1 MENIKMKTS
10 LYKIILAI
18 LSVAMLTSCGGGGNG
33 GGLAATP
40 IEAIQ
45 AQLAV
50 WQNKFSTTHP
60 AAADV
65 ELTNLFDDTWL
76 QDGDDK
82 SAFLTKL
89 TASSGVVGFGHI
101 PTGIKFTPPV
111 VAEPLDPT
119 AMAND
124 ATHQWFSTS
133 FDSNGRVYK
142 TMMLAVKN
150 IAGQWLLAG
159 NQRKVGVSVTSSA
172 FQHIYPTASGL
183 PDDFVSNV
191 YLNLFLNSNSSSDSM
206 LLAQGVTTVSVSGPG
221 LIGSTTGVAG
231 IVTIFTSTPS
241 AGWAAGT
248 QWIQCQA
255 GFVETNCLDVAL
267 VNAGIYTFDIVGI
280 TLNGATFSYT
290 YKEAFTAVPPAK
302 PTATMFPVVNSITPS
317 NLAGLVDGVNVSVN
331 WTLPVDQVPLNG
343 GAFLVGYDSN
353 GSGMS
358 ASLISNNGAGAT
370 LTSSGTL
377 FVALGLGVVTKLQLF
392 LTSVSTKGVAFQVT
406 KDY

>member
-1 MENIKMKTS
+1 MKIR
-10 LYKIILAI
+10 LYGIILAM
-18 LSVAMLTSCGGGGNG
+18 LSVATLASCGGVSN
-33 GGLAATP
+33 GGLATTP

-45 AQLAV
+45 AQLAI

-60 AAADV
+60 TAADT
-65 ELTNLFDDTWL
+65 ELTNLFDDTLL

-119 AMAND
+119 AAPND

-133 FDSNGRVYK
+133 FNSNGRVYK
-142 TMMLAVKN
+142 TILLAVKN
-150 IAGQWLLAG
+150 IAGQWLLTG

-172 FQHIYPTASGL
+172 FQRIYPATSGL

-191 YLNLFLNSNSSSDSM
+191 YLNLFLNSNSSSDSV
-206 LLAQGVTTVSVSGPG
+206 LLAQGVTTVNASGPG
-221 LIGSTTGVAG
+221 LIGSTAGVAG
-231 IVTIFTSTPS
+231 AVTIFTSTPS
-241 AGWAAGT
+241 VGWAAGT

-267 VNAGIYTFDIVGI
+267 VTAGIYTFDIAGI
-280 TLNGATFSYT
+280 TQNGAAFSYT
-290 YKEAFTAVPPAK
+290 YKEAFTAVPPAL
-302 PTATMFPVVNSITPS
+302 PTATMFPTVNSITPS
-317 NLAGLVDGVNVSVN
+317 NLAGFMDGATVSVN
-331 WTLPVDQVPLNG
+331 WSLPVDQVPLNG
-343 GAFLVGYDSN
+343 GVFVVGYDPN
-353 GSGMS
+353 GSGMT
-358 ASLISNNGAGAT
+358 ASLIANGGTGAT

-377 FVALGLGVVTKLQLF
+377 FAALGLSVVTKLQLF
-392 LTSVSTKGVAFQVT
+392 LTSVSAKGVAFQVT